1 MAAIKLTK
9 NELKRQKD
17 QLKMFK
23 RYLPTLILKKQQLQA
38 EIWAAE
44 RELAEC
50 RSSYEDLLKQ
60 FGSWIGVFG
69 DPVGFEDGFFRLT
82 ELDIETANIAGVSI
96 PVYKG
101 AKFEPI
107 PYDLFLV
114 PVWVDKTAAY
124 MQKAME
130 YDIRVRVAEKK
141 VDLLRYE
148 LRITTQRVNL
158 FEKVKI
164 PQSKENIRRITVY
177 LGDAQTAEVVRGK
190 ISKKKLEGA
199 GALV

>member
-1 MAAIKLTK
+1 MATVKLTK

-44 RELAEC
+44 RELNEC
-50 RSSYEDLLKQ
+50 QEAYEKLLKQ
-60 FGSWIGVFG
+60 FDSWISVFG
-69 DPVGFEDGFFRLT
+69 EPVGFEDGFFRLT
-82 ELDIETANIAGVSI
+82 DLQIERGNVAGVSI
-96 PVYKG
+96 PIYKS
-101 AKFEPI
+101 AKFEPV

-114 PVWVDKTAAY
+114 PVWVDKAAVN

-130 YDIRVRVAEKK
+130 YDIRVRVARKK
-141 VDLLRYE
+141 VELLRYE
-148 LRITTQRVNL
+148 LRVTTQRVNL

-164 PQSKENIRRITVY
+164 PECKENIRKISVY

-190 ISKKKLEGA
+190 LSKKKLEGV
-199 GALV
+199 GA

>member
-1 MAAIKLTK
+1 MATIKLTK

-38 EIWAAE
+38 EIRSAE

-50 RSSYEDLLKQ
+50 KEAYGQLLKQ
-60 FGSWIGVFG
+60 FDQWIGVFG
-69 DPVGFEDGFFRLT
+69 EPVGFEDGFFRLT
-82 ELDIETANIAGVSI
+82 DLQLSRENIAGVSI
-96 PVYKG
+96 PVYKS
-101 AKFEPI
+101 AKFEPV

-114 PVWVDKTAAY
+114 PVWVDKAAVN

-130 YDIRVRVAEKK
+130 YDIRVRVAQKK
-141 VDLLRYE
+141 VELLQYE
-148 LRITTQRVNL
+148 LRVTTQRVNL

-164 PQSKENIRRITVY
+164 PECKENIRKISVY

-190 ISKKKLEGA
+190 LSKKKLEGV
-199 GALV
+199 GA

>member
-1 MAAIKLTK
+1 MATIKLTK

-44 RELAEC
+44 RELNEC
-50 RSSYEDLLKQ
+50 REAYEKLLKQ
-60 FGSWIGVFG
+60 FDSWIGVFG
-69 DPVGFEDGFFRLT
+69 EPVGFEDGFFRLT
-82 ELDIETANIAGVSI
+82 ELQIERGNVAGVSI
-96 PVYKG
+96 PIYKS
-101 AKFEPI
+101 AKFEPV

-114 PVWVDKTAAY
+114 PVWVDKAAVN

-130 YDIRVRVAEKK
+130 YDIRVRVAQRK
-141 VDLLRYE
+141 VELLRYE
-148 LRITTQRVNL
+148 LRVTTQRVNL

-164 PQSKENIRRITVY
+164 PECKENIRKISVY

-190 ISKKKLEGA
+190 LSKKKLEGV
-199 GALV
+199 GA

>member
-1 MAAIKLTK
+1 MATIKLTK

-44 RELAEC
+44 RELSEC
-50 RSSYEDLLKQ
+50 KEAYDTLLKQ
-60 FGSWIGVFG
+60 FNSWIGVFG
-69 DPVGFEDGFFRLT
+69 EPVGFEDGFFRLT
-82 ELDIETANIAGVSI
+82 ELHIDRGNVAGVGI
-96 PVYKG
+96 PIYKS
-101 AKFEPI
+101 AKFEPVV
-107 PYDLFLV
+107 YDLFLV
-114 PVWVDKTAAY
+114 PVWVDKAATC
-124 MQKAME
+124 MQHAME

-141 VDLLRYE
+141 VELLRYE
-148 LRITTQRVNL
+148 LKVTTQRVNL

-164 PQSKENIRRITVY
+164 PQSNENIRKISVY

-199 GALV
+199 GA

>member
-1 MAAIKLTK
+1 MATIKLTK

-23 RYLPTLILKKQQLQA
+23 RYLPTLVLKKQQLQA

-44 RELAEC
+44 RELNEC
-50 RSSYEDLLKQ
+50 QEAYEKLLKQ
-60 FGSWIGVFG
+60 FDSWIGVFG
-69 DPVGFEDGFFRLT
+69 EPVGFEDGFFRLT
-82 ELDIETANIAGVSI
+82 ELQIERGNVAGVSI
-96 PVYKG
+96 PIYKS
-101 AKFEPI
+101 AKFEPV

-114 PVWVDKTAAY
+114 PVWVDRAAVN

-130 YDIRVRVAEKK
+130 YDIRVRVAQRK
-141 VDLLRYE
+141 VELLRYE
-148 LRITTQRVNL
+148 LRVTTQRVNL

-164 PQSKENIRRITVY
+164 PECKENIRKISVY

-190 ISKKKLEGA
+190 LSKKKLEGV
-199 GALV
+199 GA

>member
-1 MAAIKLTK
+1 MATIKLTK

-23 RYLPTLILKKQQLQA
+23 RYLPTLVLKKQQLQA

-44 RELAEC
+44 RELNEC
-50 RSSYEDLLKQ
+50 QEAYEKLLKQ
-60 FGSWIGVFG
+60 FDSWIGVFG
-69 DPVGFEDGFFRLT
+69 EPVGFEDGFFRLT
-82 ELDIETANIAGVSI
+82 ELQIERGNVAGVSI
-96 PVYKG
+96 PIYKS
-101 AKFEPI
+101 AKFEPV

-114 PVWVDKTAAY
+114 PVWVDKAAVN

-130 YDIRVRVAEKK
+130 YDIRVRVAQRK
-141 VDLLRYE
+141 VELLRYE
-148 LRITTQRVNL
+148 LRVTTQRVNL

-164 PQSKENIRRITVY
+164 PECKENIRKISVY

-190 ISKKKLEGA
+190 LSKKKLEGV
-199 GALV
+199 GA